1 MALAKRQKVFIA
13 VFFLGLIA
21 LAADRVCLLPQGG
34 PKQASAN
41 AFELYGVPVST
52 ADPMPEPPGAQNP
65 TVAER
70 LDRSWSAQEVNEADL
85 RDPFSLTA
93 SWQVSPPVD
102 TPPAPDEAEVFA
114 KTHPLVAVMKDGRQ
128 SYVLIN
134 DRVLPLGE
142 QMDGFTLV
150 SVGAKSAVFEHEG
163 KQIIL
168 ELVSK

>member
-1 MALAKRQKVFIA
+1 MVLEKRQKVFIA

-21 LAADRVCLLPQGG
+21 LVVDRVCLRPEGG
-34 PKQASAN
+34 PKHASAS
-41 AFELYGVPVST
+41 AFEQYGVPVST
-52 ADPMPEPPGAQNP
+52 ADPVPEPPGTRNP

-70 LDRSWSAQEVNEADL
+70 LDRLWSDQDVNEGSM
-85 RDPFSLTA
+85 RDPFSLTG

-102 TPPAPDEAEVFA
+102 APPAPDEAAVFA
-114 KTHPLVAVMKDGRQ
+114 ETHPLVAVVMAGQQ

-142 QMDGFTLV
+142 QIDGFTLV
-150 SVGAKSAVFEHEG
+150 SVGAKSAVFERQG
-163 KQIIL
+163 KQIVL